1 MDTQP
6 LETEKER
13 SMKKVAVVIL
23 NWNGEELLKK
33 FLPSVIAHTPQEWAE
48 VVVADNGSTDGSISF
63 LQEFFPAVKIIPFE
77 QNYGFSSGYNRAIE
91 QLEHP
96 YTVLLNS
103 DIEVTPGWLDEP
115 VRLLEKEP
123 AVAAVQPKILSY
135 RDKKLFEYAGAC
147 GGYIDKYGYPFCRG
161 RIFGVIEEDKGQY
174 DSTVDI
180 LWGSGACLF
189 IRTSLYK
196 EMGGLDDYFFAHQ
209 EEIDL
214 CWRLRNKGYRI
225 VCTPR
230 STVYHVGGAT
240 LATEHPHKTFLNFRN
255 NLLMLYKNLPDN
267 AQKKVFRIR
276 FWLDYLAALQFLLK
290 GKCQNAKAIYRAR
303 KEFYKAIQTNSA
315 SNKDTQPGSIPDTLP
330 EIYRTSLLWSFYIK
344 GKKRFSQL
352 IF

>member
-6 LETEKER
+6 VETQKKG

-23 NWNGEELLKK
+23 NWNGEELMKK
-33 FLPSVIAHTPQEWAE
+33 FLPSVVAHTPQEWAE
-48 VVVADNGSTDGSISF
+48 VIVADNGSTDGSINLLRESF
-63 LQEFFPAVKIIPFE
+63 PTVKIIRFE
-77 QNYGFSSGYNRAIE
+77 QNHGFASGYNLAID

-103 DIEVTPGWLDEP
+103 DIEVTPGWLDAPVSLLEQEP
-115 VRLLEKEP
+115 V
-123 AVAAVQPKILSY
+123 VAAVQPKILSY
-135 RDKKLFEYAGAC
+135 RNKSLFEYAGAC

-174 DSTVDI
+174 NSTADI

-189 IRTSLYK
+189 VRTGLYK
-196 EMGGLDDYFFAHQ
+196 EISGLDDYFFAHQ

-225 VCTPR
+225 VCTPQ

-240 LATEHPHKTFLNFRN
+240 LAAEHPHKTFLNFRN
-255 NLLMLYKNLPDN
+255 NLLMLHKNLP
-267 AQKKVFRIR
+267 AHVKTKVFRTR

-290 GKCQNAKAIYRAR
+290 GKAKNAKAIYRAR
-303 KEFYKAIQTNSA
+303 KEFHKAIKTNPAYHQQTQS
-315 SNKDTQPGSIPDTLP
+315 TIPNNIP
-330 EIYRTSLLWSFYIK
+330 EIYPASLLWSFYVK
-344 GKKRFSQL
+344 GKKRFSEL
-352 IF
+352 NF